1 MRLLVT
7 TPLTVAVDVADV
19 QHVRAEDETGVF
31 GILPGH
37 ADFVTVL
44 AVTVITWRNKTDQEH
59 YVAVRGGVLIVRG
72 GDLVEVATGDAVGED
87 TLRELGR
94 AVLARFRDEV
104 RAEEESRIS
113 TARLHLAAI
122 RQMQRYLDAGRRPVP
137 QAATPHFAVGPGE
150 RQGARQGAIVSGGT
164 E

>member
-7 TPLTVAVDVADV
+7 TPLSVVVDVAEV
-19 QHVRAEDETGVF
+19 RHVRAEDETGAF

-44 AVTVITWRNKTDQEH
+44 SVTVITWRNHADEEH

-72 GDLVEVATGDAVGED
+72 GDLVEVATREAVGED
-87 TLRELGR
+87 TLRRLGR
-94 AVLARFRDEV
+94 AVLARFREEAL
-104 RAEEESRIS
+104 AEAESRVS

-122 RQMQRYLDAGRRPVP
+122 RQLQRYLDAGRRPVP
-137 QAATPHFAVGPGE
+137 QAAAPPFAPGPGE
-150 RQGARQGAIVSGGT
+150 PGGPR
-164 E
+164 